1 MEDLNEEYGLS
12 SFENFYDKFLGN
24 SMKQANEKNQ
34 EWRDDRD
41 VDKAFDQFVKDRI
54 IWWDGLTPNRLKAV
68 VKDMKAFAE
77 FYAQRCGV
85 EIKQTKTT
93 ETAITY
99 DPMLET
105 GHCRLVRIGWA
116 DAIENLEGWHTEKE
130 AMEWADEDDWIV
142 HQVGWVLKETDDYIL
157 LSNKHNEAS
166 GGRDST
172 YGGLFKIPKP
182 WIKYCIEVKPCC

>member
-1 MEDLNEEYGLS
+1 ME
-12 SFENFYDKFLGN
+12 
-24 SMKQANEKNQ
+24 
-34 EWRDDRD
+34 
-41 VDKAFDQFVKDRI
+41 
-54 IWWDGLTPNRLKAV
+54 T
-68 VKDMKAFAE
+68 
-77 FYAQRCGV
+77 
-85 EIKQTKTT
+85 KQTKTT

-99 DPMLET
+99 EPMLAT
-105 GHCRLVRIGWA
+105 GLCRLVRIGWA

-130 AMEWADEDDWIV
+130 AMEWADDDNWIV

-166 GGRDST
+166 CGRDSS